1 MSKKLITK
9 YIIIAHRTI
18 MIATILFYH
27 TRRNLGSV
35 DEINLK
41 KKKKKKTKWKTKKW
55 IVNYLFSRTSKKYV
69 MAGLECTRK
78 RYPWMIIES
87 SVWKQPLSLYDRETN
102 NGR

>member
-18 MIATILFYH
+18 MIATILYYFILFYH

-41 KKKKKKTKWKTKKW
+41 KKKEKK
-55 IVNYLFSRTSKKYV
+55 N
-69 MAGLECTRK
+69 
-78 RYPWMIIES
+78 
-87 SVWKQPLSLYDRETN
+87 
-102 NGR
+102 

>member
-41 KKKKKKTKWKTKKW
+41 KKKKKKTKWKTKK
-55 IVNYLFSRTSKKYV
+55 
-69 MAGLECTRK
+69 
-78 RYPWMIIES
+78 
-87 SVWKQPLSLYDRETN
+87 
-102 NGR
+102 

>member
-41 KKKKKKTKWKTKKW
+41 KKKKKKLNGK
-55 IVNYLFSRTSKKYV
+55 
-69 MAGLECTRK
+69 RK
-78 RYPWMIIES
+78 NGSLIICF
-87 SVWKQPLSLYDRETN
+87 RE
-102 NGR
+102 RAKSM